1 MFLCLQLGMMKLGR
15 QTCSMVI
22 ELCCLHMLCAIQKLN
37 IYCLSCYQ
45 CFLILSAIQF
55 VISHHE
61 LQKAGPHM
69 NLVKLLHSSAGV
81 RVKSAY
87 VEIVVDNKGKSLR
100 VRYILCQAVFFNL
113 FHKYFYFYFFFAG
126 RR

>member
-1 MFLCLQLGMMKLGR
+1 M
-15 QTCSMVI
+15 
-22 ELCCLHMLCAIQKLN
+22 
-37 IYCLSCYQ
+37 IYSFVVKFQHAL
-45 CFLILSAIQF
+45 FTLSAIQF
-55 VISHHE
+55 VLAGHQ
-61 LQKAGPHM
+61 LQKASHM
-69 NLVKLLHSSAGV
+69 DLVKLLHSSANGV
-81 RVKSAY
+81 RVKTAY